1 VEQDL
6 ANHSLLFVDDVVAE
20 SLTSYVAGLQRSLP
34 SNVQFRVVAPFSR
47 AAPWW
52 VAEWLWPR
60 RFTLRSILDRNAS
73 PAIVRATEVAIG
85 TIDSSLDIP
94 YSHAQANERSL
105 ISIALELDQ
114 AATRTVLLTDC
125 SCCDGDG
132 LLAVETLMSAVQ
144 DICSTVVVLVGTTE
158 SSRAHFSHWV
168 RSRASTSW
176 SICSEKDV
184 NERLRVIIER
194 R

>member
-1 VEQDL
+1 MRPGEPSYFPATRDFLDQALSRAGWQVEQDL

-114 AATRTVLLTDC
+114 AAGRL
-125 SCCDGDG
+125 
-132 LLAVETLMSAVQ
+132 
-144 DICSTVVVLVGTTE
+144 
-158 SSRAHFSHWV
+158 H
-168 RSRASTSW
+168 
-176 SICSEKDV
+176 EKLH
-184 NERLRVIIER
+184 NFRRL
-194 R
+194 

>member
-1 VEQDL
+1 MADCLQ
-6 ANHSLLFVDDVVAE
+6 E
-20 SLTSYVAGLQRSLP
+20 SAIERDAHEEPNCSFAAQIPGRSHPCTERSTNQP
-34 SNVQFRVVAPFSR
+34 SNASHGNYVGFH
-47 AAPWW
+47 AA
-52 VAEWLWPR
+52 A
-60 RFTLRSILDRNAS
+60 
-73 PAIVRATEVAIG
+73 
-85 TIDSSLDIP
+85 
-94 YSHAQANERSL
+94 
-105 ISIALELDQ
+105 LDQ